1 MSSFGK
7 PEVETTSPG
16 AGAAAVNDEG
26 WLQLRI
32 KLRPDLQFEQR
43 EQQGRAVFLVGDP
56 VRNKFFQVGEL
67 ERRVISAFDG
77 TRTVAEVAEANFY
90 DVAGQRATVQATQV
104 AKWLVQHHL
113 ATIIG
118 ADNSKRVQE
127 RARNLQRA
135 TKWGLLNLIS
145 LRFPLFNPT
154 PLLDALKPLGNV
166 LFHPV
171 SVVVWLIL
179 MLVAT
184 GLIWQRQADF
194 NLEFAGVLS
203 GQQWIW
209 LLLIWSGLK
218 AIHELAHG
226 LACRRYGGEVPE
238 AGVLLLL
245 LTPLAYVNVT
255 SSWKFRSRWQRMT
268 VAAAGMYLEL
278 FVAAIAAI
286 IWTQLAEASLWKDL
300 CLHTFIMASVTT
312 VLFNANALMKFDGY
326 YLFSDLVEIPNLY
339 GKGTAWIWDRLRVQC
354 LGWQPQQSLGKG
366 WDRWIIPIYAVLS
379 AAWRVLVSI
388 GLIIGAGVL
397 FHGVGLAI
405 AATAVFSWY
414 LTPAIKQIRAF
425 SQLSQH
431 QPLNWYR
438 LGGSALI
445 GLTSLI
451 GIFLVFSSPA
461 SKSAPAIVRFEN
473 ESVLRAGSDGFVQA
487 IHVKDGQR
495 VNKGQ
500 LLVELE
506 NSTLV
511 TDVHLLEAQLEECRI
526 QVRQHLQARELAK
539 HQAELER
546 KRSLEE
552 QLAEKLAKVA
562 ELQLLAPFDGVILQR
577 NLAHLPGCF
586 LKQGEPVLTVAESAA
601 LEIVVSIEQDDFAGV
616 QAVEGNAFRAVF
628 PGAPVT
634 ACVLKAT
641 KPSASTTPVHEAMC
655 ASYGGP
661 LAVKPKAKNR
671 GNETDRTETELLTP
685 RFNLELAA
693 TGELQ
698 KQLNAGQSGWVVF
711 PVEQHSLGT
720 YWYLAATR
728 WLERKIDAAMHET
741 NY

>member
-7 PEVETTSPG
+7 VEANTESTT
-16 AGAAAVNDEG
+16 AGAASGQDEG
-26 WLQLRI
+26 WLQLRL

-43 EQQGRAVFLVGDP
+43 EQAGRRVFLVGDP
-56 VRNKFFQVGEL
+56 VRNKYFQVGEL

-77 TRTVAEVAEANFY
+77 SRTVSEIAEANFY
-90 DVAGQRATVQATQV
+90 DAAGQRASAQATQV

-113 ATIIG
+113 ATVIG

-127 RARNLQRA
+127 RARILQRA
-135 TKWGLLNLIS
+135 STWGLLNLIS

-154 PLLDALKPLGNV
+154 SLLDSLRPLGNV
-166 LFHPV
+166 LFHPL
-171 SVVVWLIL
+171 SVVAWLLL
-179 MLVAT
+179 MVVAA
-184 GLIWQRQADF
+184 GLIWQSQSDF

-203 GQQWIW
+203 GQRWIW

-218 AIHELAHG
+218 VIHELAHG

-238 AGVLLLL
+238 AGILLLL

-255 SSWKFRSRWQRMT
+255 SSWKFSSRWQRMI

-286 IWTQLAEASLWKDL
+286 IWTQLADASLWKDL

-326 YLFSDLVEIPNLY
+326 YLLSDAVEIPNLY
-339 GKGTAWIWDRLRVQC
+339 GKGTAWIWDLLRVHC
-354 LGWQPQQSLGKG
+354 LGWQPLHQLGPG
-366 WDRWIIPIYAVLS
+366 SERWLVPLYAILA
-379 AAWRVLVSI
+379 AAWRVTVSI

-397 FHGVGLAI
+397 FHGVGLAV

-414 LTPAIKQIRAF
+414 LLPTIKQIRAIG
-425 SQLSQH
+425 QLGQQ
-431 QPLNWYR
+431 QPVNWWR
-438 LGGSALI
+438 LSGSGLVAAALLV
-445 GLTSLI
+445 GLFCL
-451 GIFLVFSSPA
+451 FSSPA

-473 ESVLRAGSDGFVQA
+473 EAVLRAGSDGFVQA
-487 IHVKDGQR
+487 IHVADGQR
-495 VNKGQ
+495 VSKGE

-506 NSTLV
+506 NRGLV
-511 TDVHLLEAQLEECRI
+511 TDMELLESQLDECRI

-552 QLAEKLAKVA
+552 QLAEKRTKLA
-562 ELQLLAPFDGVILQR
+562 ELRLTAPFDGVVLQR
-577 NLAHLPGCF
+577 NLEHLEGCF

-616 QAVEGNAFRAVF
+616 QTARNQRFRAVF
-628 PGAPVT
+628 AGVT
-634 ACVLKAT
+634 VTPCELKAT
-641 KPSASTTPVHEAMC
+641 KPAASTTPVHEALC
-655 ASYGGP
+655 ASFGGP
-661 LAVKPKAKNR
+661 LPVKPKIRNR
-671 GNETDRTETELLTP
+671 SEQSDPQETELLTP
-685 RFNLELAA
+685 RFNLELAV
-693 TGELQ
+693 TGALQ
-698 KQLNAGQSGWVVF
+698 EHLKAGQSGWVVF

-720 YWYLAATR
+720 YWYLAACR
-728 WLERKIDAAMHET
+728 WLEKKIDAAMIET
-741 NY
+741 VQ